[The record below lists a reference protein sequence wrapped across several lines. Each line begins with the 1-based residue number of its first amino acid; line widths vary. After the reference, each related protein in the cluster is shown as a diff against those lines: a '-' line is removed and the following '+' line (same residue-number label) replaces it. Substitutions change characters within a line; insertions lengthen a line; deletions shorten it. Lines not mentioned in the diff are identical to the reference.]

1 MTDWLLK
8 RFQDMKSRCY
18 CASSTSF
25 PYYGGSGVLI
35 CDQWLDDPET
45 FVAWSLAAGAAPDL
59 QIDRI
64 DRNGHYS
71 AENCRWVSRAKN
83 LRNRLPKKQWNW
95 ANDSSANRA
104 RIIEDDA
111 QDMELLM
118 FAWADVLA
126 NKICHRP

>member
-1 MTDWLLK
+1 MTEWLLK

-45 FVAWSLAAGAAPDL
+45 FVAWSLAVGATPDL
-59 QIDRI
+59 EIDRI
-64 DRNGHYS
+64 DRNGPYS
-71 AENCRWVSRAKN
+71 VENCRWVSKAEN
-83 LRNRLPKKQWNW
+83 LRNRPSKSLWNW
-95 ANDSSANRA
+95 TKDSSANRL

-111 QDMELLM
+111 LDMDRLM
-118 FAWADVLA
+118 LEWADAFL
-126 NKICHRP
+126 NKRSLSP